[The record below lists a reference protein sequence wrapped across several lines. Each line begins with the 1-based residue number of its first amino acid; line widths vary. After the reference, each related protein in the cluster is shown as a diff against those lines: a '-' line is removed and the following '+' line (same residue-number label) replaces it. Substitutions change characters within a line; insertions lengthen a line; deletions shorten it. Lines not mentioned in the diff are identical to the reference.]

1 MISAGPAP
9 LANLDALAA
18 PTASADATLGYAA
31 GSLWREVATNA
42 LWFCADATAGAAVW
56 VPLQPA
62 PFGYASARWYSGLV
76 SQQSIVSSVPAA
88 DTMYAH
94 PMLIRERVA
103 VSTLG
108 IRVAATAG
116 TGSAVK
122 MAVYA
127 ANRAGRPV
135 GAPVLSN
142 NVGAATTTINVEVP
156 LAVSGILQPGAYFGV
171 TRHTGSALPQCVSV
185 AGVDHTIESLLGR
198 AALNSNSTLSGISL
212 ASTYADAWPT
222 LTGAE
227 SWTEVNGTA
236 GVPLLRFLAA

>member
-18 PTASADATLGYAA
+18 PTASTDATLGYAA
-31 GSLWREVATNA
+31 GSLWREIATNA
-42 LWFCADATAGAAVW
+42 LWFCTDATAGAAVW

-62 PFGYASARWYSGLV
+62 PFGYASARWYSGLT
-76 SQQSIVSSVPAA
+76 SAQGNAAAVPAV

-142 NVGAATTTINVEVP
+142 NSGAATTTINADVP

-171 TRHTGSALPQCVSV
+171 TRHTGSPLPQCIAV
-185 AGVDHTIESLLGR
+185 AGTDHVVESLLGR
-198 AALNSNSTLSGISL
+198 AALNSSITLSGLSL
-212 ASTYADAWPT
+212 ASTYSAAWPT

-227 SWTEVNGTA
+227 SWTEVNGTV